1 MHAYA
6 NAMWSMLPTRDHLT
20 PPSSRSADPLT
31 SAAPFEPTNDLH
43 VHRLTHPQ
51 LFVPVPESKP
61 FTRVDAAR
69 EFHPSLLPADAR
81 VPLAGL
87 VEAEREALRLRQ
99 SGPSATKG
107 RRDGTG
113 TSEVDV
119 EALRARFW
127 EREREE
133 ERLAAE
139 REAKEREARE
149 RRITRVVVG
158 GEDASIGESESAD
171 ATATGRKHRR
181 PVEYR
186 FEEIRVEDGG
196 RFGRS
201 RKGTGMRYGVP
212 FDDRKKGKV
221 KIPTSV
227 G

>member
-6 NAMWSMLPTRDHLT
+6 NAVWAMLPTRDALT
-20 PPSSRSADPLT
+20 APSTRSADPLT

-51 LFVPVPESKP
+51 LFVPVAESHA
-61 FTRVDAAR
+61 FTRRDAAR
-69 EFHPSLLPADAR
+69 AFHPTLLPADAR

-87 VEAEREALRLRQ
+87 VEAEREALRLQ
-99 SGPSATKG
+99 QENKNG
-107 RRDGTG
+107 DGD
-113 TSEVDV
+113 SKAAAPLSDADAD
-119 EALRARFW
+119 ALRTRF
-127 EREREE
+127 
-133 ERLAAE
+133 AE
-139 REAKEREARE
+139 REQAEERDAAQRYLRAREARE

-158 GEDASIGESESAD
+158 ESGDGEAAARVDAAGS
-171 ATATGRKHRR
+171 RKRS
-181 PVEYR
+181 VEYR
-186 FEEIRVEDGG
+186 FEEVRVEDGG

-201 RKGTGMRYGVP
+201 RKGTGMPYGVP